1 GDVGD
6 AAAVRVV
13 AAQLAVEQVD
23 GVLVEVAGLE
33 DVLVPLVLRHHR
45 LAGEVVAGLLAQ
57 GVQREQAGQFGDG
70 YGHGTWSGE
79 VCPESIATFRLV
91 VGPGPAC
98 RHPGKEEGP
107 PFGGPSILAGGLGFE
122 PR

>member
-1 GDVGD
+1 
-6 AAAVRVV
+6 AADLPAFPPRRSSD
-13 AAQLAVEQVD
+13 LVEQVD

-45 LAGEVVAGLLAQ
+45 LAGGVVAGLLAQ

-79 VCPESIATFRLV
+79 VCPESIATLRVV

-98 RHPGKEEGP
+98 LPPAKKEGP
-107 PFGGPSILAGGLGFE
+107 PFRGPFHFGWGTRI
-122 PR
+122 RT